1 MANPLFKHLL
11 VTGMLCAGTTLLFTG
26 CIDDSY
32 DLNKVDLTMKLNTEG
47 LGVKLGNTDL
57 IALADIIDEDETVK
71 TEANGLYYLVKDG
84 TSNFNVKVDNMTT
97 SFNDTKLD
105 MDAPVLEYKDV
116 YEQLRDKGFPVTHG
130 STLPIPVGFEMHGS
144 AEGNQKID
152 FSITDVNDVKQVKTI
167 DLQRSKVALTLT
179 EANHPATLNLGVTH
193 LKNIRLYLPKFLGV
207 TDVAPGWELKEGNVL
222 VYTKNGGTYNYNRNN
237 PEICSVYLN
246 KVALDQTKNQGLVNE
261 KKEIELTPAELNIRM
276 TAEQVFFEN
285 RAGRELS
292 MNVGDQASVRLDIKV
307 PNNVLNI
314 NQVTGI
320 FNPAINPDNERI
332 DVSNDLPDFLQD
344 KDVRIVATNPTIRF
358 HANMST
364 LPVGIDMRGTLT
376 AVKENGAFE
385 NGATTKVV
393 KLDKGVMEMGRDNY
407 VYYCN
412 QGNTPYDPEGAKA
425 GAATVK
431 NTANIGDLI
440 TELPDYLEVNLRD
453 NQINVK
459 NEYYTVQLGR
469 DYHVDADYSVFVP
482 FEFDR
487 GLKVVYNDSTESM
500 HSDLKDLSA
509 TGTLEVMADAYNTI
523 PLELLVGLKAVD
535 VDGNE
540 LPVEFNTA
548 EAHVVPGDGSTYT
561 MNGEVKQRSGSEVMT
576 PIKITAKLDDKDLL
590 SRIDKLCFN
599 IHADAT
605 GSNKLVSTQ
614 YLKLNNIKI
623 KLHAGVIAD
632 FN

>member
-32 DLNKVDLTMKLNTEG
+32 DLDKVDLTMKLNTDG

-57 IALADIIDEDETVK
+57 IALADILDEDETVK

-105 MDAPVLEYKDV
+105 MNTPVLQYNDV
-116 YEQLRDKGFPVTHG
+116 YEQLRDAGIPVTHG
-130 STLPIPVGFEMHGS
+130 STLPIPADFEMHGS
-144 AEGNQKID
+144 AEGDQEVD
-152 FSITDVNDVKQVKTI
+152 FKITDVSDVKQVKTI
-167 DLQRSKVALTLT
+167 DLQKSKVALTLT
-179 EANHPATLNLGVTH
+179 EANQPASLNLGVTR

-222 VYTKNGGTYNYNRNN
+222 VYTLNGGIYNYNRNN

-246 KVALDQTKNQGLVNE
+246 KVALDQTENKGKVENGG
-261 KKEIELTPAELNIRM
+261 IELTPNELNVTM

-314 NQVTGI
+314 SQVTGI

-332 DVSNDLPDFLQD
+332 DVSSDLPDFLQD
-344 KDVRIVATNPTIRF
+344 KEVRIVATNPTIRF

-440 TELPDYLEVNLRD
+440 TELPDYLEVDLKN

-548 EAHVVPGDGSTYT
+548 EAHVAPGDGSTYT

>member
-32 DLNKVDLTMKLNTEG
+32 DLDKVDLTMKLNTDG

-57 IALADIIDEDETVK
+57 IALADILDEDETVK

-105 MDAPVLEYKDV
+105 MDAPVLQYNDV
-116 YEQLRDKGFPVTHG
+116 YEQLRDAGIPVTEG
-130 STLPIPVGFEMHGS
+130 STLPIPADFEMHGS

-152 FSITDVNDVKQVKTI
+152 FSITDVKDVTEVKTI
-167 DLQRSKVALTLT
+167 DLYKSKVALTLT
-179 EANHPATLNLGVTH
+179 EANSRPELNLGVTR

-222 VYTKNGGTYNYNRNN
+222 VYKNGGIYNYNRNK

-246 KVALDQTKNQGLVNE
+246 KVALDQTKNEGKVENGN
-261 KKEIELTPAELNIRM
+261 IELTPAELNIRM
-276 TAEQVFFEN
+276 TAEQVYFEN

-292 MNVGDQASVRLDIKV
+292 MKVDDQASVRLDIQV

-314 NQVTGI
+314 NQVTGK

-332 DVSNDLPDFLQD
+332 DVSSDLPDFLQD
-344 KDVRIVATNPTIRF
+344 KEVRIVATNPTIRF

-393 KLDKGVMEMGRDNY
+393 RLDKGVMEMGRDNY

-440 TELPDYLEVNLRD
+440 TELPDYLEVDLKN

-540 LPVEFNTA
+540 VPVEFNTA
-548 EAHVVPGDGSTYT
+548 EAHVAPGDGSTYT

>member
-32 DLNKVDLTMKLNTEG
+32 DLDKVDLTMKLNTDG

-57 IALADIIDEDETVK
+57 IALADILDEDETVK

-105 MDAPVLEYKDV
+105 MNTPVLQYDDV
-116 YEQLRDKGFPVTHG
+116 KKQLEEKSIPVVEGHP
-130 STLPIPVGFEMHGS
+130 LPIPVNFEMHGS
-144 AEGNQKID
+144 AEGDQEVD
-152 FSITDVNDVKQVKTI
+152 FKITDVSDVKQVKTI
-167 DLQRSKVALTLT
+167 DLQKSKVALTLT
-179 EANHPATLNLGVTH
+179 EANQPASLNLGVTR

-222 VYTKNGGTYNYNRNN
+222 VYTLNGGTYNYDRNK

-246 KVALDQTKNQGLVNE
+246 KVALDQTEHKGKVENGG
-261 KKEIELTPAELNIRM
+261 IELTPNELKVRM
-276 TAEQVFFEN
+276 TAEQVYFEN

-307 PNNVLNI
+307 PNNKLNI
-314 NQVTGI
+314 SQVTGI
-320 FNPAINPDNERI
+320 FNPAIDPDNERI

-344 KDVRIVATNPTIRF
+344 KEVRIVATNPTIRF

-440 TELPDYLEVNLRD
+440 TELPDYLEVDLKN

-459 NEYYTVQLGR
+459 EEYYTVQLGR

-540 LPVEFNTA
+540 VPVEFNTA
-548 EAHVVPGDGSTYT
+548 EAHVAPGDGSTYT

>member
-32 DLNKVDLTMKLNTEG
+32 DLDKVDLTMKLNTDG

-57 IALADIIDEDETVK
+57 IALADILDEDETVK

-105 MDAPVLEYKDV
+105 MNTPVLQYNDV
-116 YEQLRDKGFPVTHG
+116 KEQLETVGVFVEKHKP
-130 STLPIPVGFEMHGS
+130 LPIPANFEMHGS
-144 AEGNQKID
+144 AEGDQEVD
-152 FSITDVNDVKQVKTI
+152 FKITDVSDVKQVKTI

-179 EANHPATLNLGVTH
+179 EANKPASLNLGVTH
-193 LKNIRLYLPKFLGV
+193 LKNVRLYLPKFLGV

-222 VYTKNGGTYNYNRNN
+222 VYTLNGGTYNYNRNN
-237 PEICSVYLN
+237 TEICSVYLN
-246 KVALDQTKNQGLVNE
+246 KVALDQTEHKGKVENGG
-261 KKEIELTPAELNIRM
+261 IELTPEDLKVRM
-276 TAEQVFFEN
+276 TAEQVYFEN

-292 MNVGDQASVRLDIKV
+292 MNEGDQASVRLDIKV
-307 PNNVLNI
+307 PNSVLNI
-314 NQVTGI
+314 SQVTGI
-320 FNPAINPDNERI
+320 FNPAIDPDNERI
-332 DVSNDLPDFLQD
+332 DVSSDLPDFLQD

-364 LPVGIDMRGTLT
+364 LPVGIDMSGTLT

-440 TELPDYLEVNLRD
+440 TELPDYLEVDLKN

-459 NEYYTVQLGR
+459 EEYYTVQLGR

-540 LPVEFNTA
+540 VPVEFNTA
-548 EAHVVPGDGSTYT
+548 EAHVAPGDGTTYT

>member
-32 DLNKVDLTMKLNTEG
+32 DLDKVDLTMKLNTDG

-57 IALADIIDEDETVK
+57 IALADILDEDETVK

-105 MDAPVLEYKDV
+105 MDAPVLQYNDV
-116 YEQLRDKGFPVTHG
+116 YEQLRDAGIPVTEG
-130 STLPIPVGFEMHGS
+130 STLPIPADFEMHGS

-152 FSITDVNDVKQVKTI
+152 FSITDVKDVTEVKTI
-167 DLQRSKVALTLT
+167 DLYKSKVALTLT
-179 EANHPATLNLGVTH
+179 EANSRPELNLGVTR

-222 VYTKNGGTYNYNRNN
+222 VYKNGGIYNYNRNK

-246 KVALDQTKNQGLVNE
+246 KVALDQTKNEGKVENGN
-261 KKEIELTPAELNIRM
+261 IELTPAELNIRM
-276 TAEQVFFEN
+276 TAEQVYFEN

-292 MNVGDQASVRLDIKV
+292 MKVDDQASVRLDIQV

-314 NQVTGI
+314 NQVTGK

-344 KDVRIVATNPTIRF
+344 KEVRIVATNPTIRF

-440 TELPDYLEVNLRD
+440 TELPDYLEVDLKN

-540 LPVEFNTA
+540 LPVEFNTT
-548 EAHVVPGDGSTYT
+548 EAHVAAGDGTTYT

>member
-32 DLNKVDLTMKLNTEG
+32 DLDKVDLTMKLNTDG

-57 IALADIIDEDETVK
+57 IALADILDEDETVK

-105 MDAPVLEYKDV
+105 MNTPVLQYKDV
-116 YEQLRDKGFPVTHG
+116 FEQLRDAGIPVTEG
-130 STLPIPVGFEMHGS
+130 STLPIPADFEMHGS
-144 AEGNQKID
+144 AKGDQEVD
-152 FSITDVNDVKQVKTI
+152 FKITDVSDVKQVKTI

-179 EANHPATLNLGVTH
+179 EANHPATLNLGVTR

-222 VYTKNGGTYNYNRNN
+222 VYTLNGGTYNYNRNN

-246 KVALDQTKNQGLVNE
+246 KVALDQTENKGKVENGG
-261 KKEIELTPAELNIRM
+261 IELTPNELNVTM

-314 NQVTGI
+314 SQVTGI

-332 DVSNDLPDFLQD
+332 DVSSDLPDFLQD
-344 KDVRIVATNPTIRF
+344 KEVRIVATNPTIRF

-412 QGNTPYDPEGAKA
+412 LGNTPYDPEGAKA

-440 TELPDYLEVNLRD
+440 TELPDYLEVDLKN

-509 TGTLEVMADAYNTI
+509 TGTLEVVADAYNTI

-535 VDGNE
+535 VDGNVV
-540 LPVEFNTA
+540 PVEFNTV
-548 EAHVVPGDGSTYT
+548 EAHVAPGHGTTYT
-561 MNGEVKQRSGSEVMT
+561 MNGGVKQRSDSEVMT

>member
-32 DLNKVDLTMKLNTEG
+32 DLDKVDLTMKLNTDG

-57 IALADIIDEDETVK
+57 IALADILDEDETVK

-105 MDAPVLEYKDV
+105 MNTPVLQYNDV
-116 YEQLRDKGFPVTHG
+116 FKQLQDAGIPVTEG
-130 STLPIPVGFEMHGS
+130 NTLPIPADFEMHGS
-144 AEGNQKID
+144 AKGDQEVD
-152 FSITDVNDVKQVKTI
+152 FKITDVSDVKQVKTI

-179 EANHPATLNLGVTH
+179 EANQPASLNLGVTR

-222 VYTKNGGTYNYNRNN
+222 VYTLNGGIYNYNRNN

-246 KVALDQTKNQGLVNE
+246 KVALDQTENKGKVENGG
-261 KKEIELTPAELNIRM
+261 IELTPNELNVRM

-314 NQVTGI
+314 SQVTGI
-320 FNPAINPDNERI
+320 FNPAIDPDNERI

-344 KDVRIVATNPTIRF
+344 KEVRIVATNPTIRF

-440 TELPDYLEVNLRD
+440 TELPDYLEVDLKN

-509 TGTLEVMADAYNTI
+509 TGTLEVIADAYNTI

-535 VDGNE
+535 VDGNVV
-540 LPVEFNTA
+540 PVEFNTA
-548 EAHVVPGDGSTYT
+548 EAHVAPGDGSTYT
-561 MNGEVKQRSGSEVMT
+561 MNGEVKERSGSEVMT

>member
-32 DLNKVDLTMKLNTEG
+32 DLDKVDLTMKLNTDG

-57 IALADIIDEDETVK
+57 IALADILDEDETVK

-105 MDAPVLEYKDV
+105 MNTPVLQYNDV
-116 YEQLRDKGFPVTHG
+116 KEQLETVGVFVEKHKP
-130 STLPIPVGFEMHGS
+130 LPIPANFEMHGS
-144 AEGNQKID
+144 AEGDQEVD
-152 FSITDVNDVKQVKTI
+152 FKITDVSDVKQVKTI
-167 DLQRSKVALTLT
+167 DLQKSKVALTLT
-179 EANHPATLNLGVTH
+179 EANQPASLNLGVTH
-193 LKNIRLYLPKFLGV
+193 LKNVRLYLPKFLGV

-222 VYTKNGGTYNYNRNN
+222 VYTLNGGTYNYNRNN

-246 KVALDQTKNQGLVNE
+246 KVALDQTENKGKVENGG
-261 KKEIELTPAELNIRM
+261 IELTPNELNVRM
-276 TAEQVFFEN
+276 TAEQVYFEN

-292 MNVGDQASVRLDIKV
+292 MNEGDQASVRLDIKV

-314 NQVTGI
+314 SQVTGI

-332 DVSNDLPDFLQD
+332 DVSSDLPDFLQD
-344 KDVRIVATNPTIRF
+344 KEVRIVATNPTIRF

-412 QGNTPYDPEGAKA
+412 QGNTPYDPEGAKT
-425 GAATVK
+425 GAATVE

-440 TELPDYLEVNLRD
+440 TELPDYLEVNLKN

-548 EAHVVPGDGSTYT
+548 EAHVAPGDGSTYT

>member
-32 DLNKVDLTMKLNTEG
+32 DLDKVDLTMKLNTDG

-57 IALADIIDEDETVK
+57 IALADILDEDETVK

-105 MDAPVLEYKDV
+105 MDAPVLQYNDV
-116 YEQLRDKGFPVTHG
+116 YEQLETAGVPVVDG
-130 STLPIPVGFEMHGS
+130 KPLPIPADFEMHGS

-152 FSITDVNDVKQVKTI
+152 FSITDVNDVKEVKTI
-167 DLQRSKVALTLT
+167 DLYKSKVALTLT
-179 EANHPATLNLGVTH
+179 EANHPAILNLGVTR

-222 VYTKNGGTYNYNRNN
+222 VYTLNGGTYNYNRNN

-246 KVALDQTKNQGLVNE
+246 KVALDQTKNNGKVENGS
-261 KKEIELTPAELNIRM
+261 IELTPAELNIKM
-276 TAEQVFFEN
+276 TAEQVYFEN

-314 NQVTGI
+314 SQVTGI
-320 FNPAINPDNERI
+320 FNPAIDPDNERI

-344 KDVRIVATNPTIRF
+344 KEVRIVATNPTIRF

-385 NGATTKVV
+385 NGAPTKVV

-440 TELPDYLEVNLRD
+440 TELPDYLEVNLKN

-548 EAHVVPGDGSTYT
+548 EAHVAPGDGSTYT

>member
-32 DLNKVDLTMKLNTEG
+32 DLDKVDLTMKLNTDG

-57 IALADIIDEDETVK
+57 IALADILDEDETVK

-105 MDAPVLEYKDV
+105 MNTPVLQYNDV
-116 YEQLRDKGFPVTHG
+116 YEQLRDAGIPVTHG
-130 STLPIPVGFEMHGS
+130 STLPIPANFEMHGS
-144 AEGNQKID
+144 AEGDQEVD
-152 FSITDVNDVKQVKTI
+152 FKITDVSDVKQVKTI
-167 DLQRSKVALTLT
+167 DLQKSKVALTLT
-179 EANHPATLNLGVTH
+179 EANQPASLNLGVTR
-193 LKNIRLYLPKFLGV
+193 LKNVRLYLPKFLGV

-222 VYTKNGGTYNYNRNN
+222 VYTLNGGTYNYNRNN

-246 KVALDQTKNQGLVNE
+246 KVALDKTENKGKVENGG
-261 KKEIELTPAELNIRM
+261 IELTPNELNVRM

-314 NQVTGI
+314 SQVTGI
-320 FNPAINPDNERI
+320 FNPAIDPDNERI

-440 TELPDYLEVNLRD
+440 TELPDYLEVDLKN

-548 EAHVVPGDGSTYT
+548 EAHVAPGDGSTYT

>member
-32 DLNKVDLTMKLNTEG
+32 DLDKVDLTMKLNTDG

-57 IALADIIDEDETVK
+57 IALADILDEDETVK

-105 MDAPVLEYKDV
+105 MNAPVLQYDDV
-116 YEQLRDKGFPVTHG
+116 KKQLEEAGIPVVEG
-130 STLPIPVGFEMHGS
+130 SPLPIPADFEMHGS
-144 AEGNQKID
+144 AEGDQEVD
-152 FSITDVNDVKQVKTI
+152 FNITDVSDVKQVKTI
-167 DLQRSKVALTLT
+167 DLQKSKVALTLT
-179 EANHPATLNLGVTH
+179 EANHPATLNLGVTR

-222 VYTKNGGTYNYNRNN
+222 VYTGNGGTYIYNRNN

-246 KVALDQTKNQGLVNE
+246 KVALDQTDKQGKVENGN
-261 KKEIELTPAELNIRM
+261 IELTPNELKVRM
-276 TAEQVFFEN
+276 TAEQVYFEN

-307 PNNVLNI
+307 PNNKLNI
-314 NQVTGI
+314 SQVTGI
-320 FNPAINPDNERI
+320 FNPAIDPDNERI
-332 DVSNDLPDFLQD
+332 DVSSDLPDFLQD
-344 KDVRIVATNPTIRF
+344 KEVRIVATNPTIRF

-440 TELPDYLEVNLRD
+440 TELPDYLEVDLKN

-540 LPVEFNTA
+540 VPVEFNTA
-548 EAHVVPGDGSTYT
+548 EAHVAPGDGSTYT

>member
-32 DLNKVDLTMKLNTEG
+32 DLDKVDLTMKLNTDG

-57 IALADIIDEDETVK
+57 IALADILDEDETVK

-105 MDAPVLEYKDV
+105 MNTPVLQYNDV
-116 YEQLRDKGFPVTHG
+116 YEQLRDAQIPVTHG
-130 STLPIPVGFEMHGS
+130 STLPIPANFEMHGS
-144 AEGNQKID
+144 AEGDQEVD
-152 FSITDVNDVKQVKTI
+152 FKITDVSDVKQVKTI

-179 EANHPATLNLGVTH
+179 EANQPASLNLGVTR
-193 LKNIRLYLPKFLGV
+193 LKNVRLYLPKFLGV

-222 VYTKNGGTYNYNRNN
+222 VYTLNGGTYNYNRNN

-246 KVALDQTKNQGLVNE
+246 KVALDQTENKGKVENGG
-261 KKEIELTPAELNIRM
+261 IELTPNELNVRM

-307 PNNVLNI
+307 PNNKLNI
-314 NQVTGI
+314 SQVTGI

-344 KDVRIVATNPTIRF
+344 KEVRIVATNPTIRF

-385 NGATTKVV
+385 NGTTTKVV

-440 TELPDYLEVNLRD
+440 TELPDYLEVDLKN

-548 EAHVVPGDGSTYT
+548 EAHVAPGHGTTYT
-561 MNGEVKQRSGSEVMT
+561 MNGGVKQRSDSEVMT
-576 PIKITAKLDDKDLL
+576 PIKITAKLENKDLL

>member
-32 DLNKVDLTMKLNTEG
+32 DLDKVDLTMKLNTEG

-57 IALADIIDEDETVK
+57 IALADILDEDETVK

-105 MDAPVLEYKDV
+105 MDAPVLQYNDV
-116 YEQLRDKGFPVTHG
+116 YEQLETAGVPVVDG
-130 STLPIPVGFEMHGS
+130 KPLPIPADFEMHGS

-179 EANHPATLNLGVTH
+179 EANHPATLNLGVTR

-222 VYTKNGGTYNYNRNN
+222 VYTLNGGTYNYNRNN

-246 KVALDQTKNQGLVNE
+246 KVALDQTKNNGKVENGS
-261 KKEIELTPAELNIRM
+261 IELTPAELNIKM
-276 TAEQVFFEN
+276 TAEQVYFEN

-364 LPVGIDMRGTLT
+364 LPVGIDLRGTLT

-385 NGATTKVV
+385 NGAPTKVV

-412 QGNTPYDPEGAKA
+412 KDKTPYDPEGAKA

-440 TELPDYLEVNLRD
+440 TELPDYLEVNLKN

-482 FEFDR
+482 FEFDH

-548 EAHVVPGDGSTYT
+548 EAHVAPGDGSTYT

-576 PIKITAKLDDKDLL
+576 SIKITAKLDDKDLL

>member
-32 DLNKVDLTMKLNTEG
+32 DLDKVDLTMKLNTDG

-57 IALADIIDEDETVK
+57 IALADILDEDETVK

-105 MDAPVLEYKDV
+105 MDAPVLQYNDV
-116 YEQLRDKGFPVTHG
+116 YEQLETAGVPVVDG
-130 STLPIPVGFEMHGS
+130 KPLPIPADFEMHGS

-152 FSITDVNDVKQVKTI
+152 FSITDVNDVKEVKTI
-167 DLQRSKVALTLT
+167 DLYKSKVALTLT
-179 EANHPATLNLGVTH
+179 EANQPVSLNLGVTR

-222 VYTKNGGTYNYNRNN
+222 VYTLNGGTYNYNRNN

-246 KVALDQTKNQGLVNE
+246 KVALDQTKNNGKVENGS
-261 KKEIELTPAELNIRM
+261 IELTPAELNIKM
-276 TAEQVFFEN
+276 TAEQVYFEN

-344 KDVRIVATNPTIRF
+344 KEVRIVATNPTIRF

-548 EAHVVPGDGSTYT
+548 EAHVAPGDGSTYT

>member
-32 DLNKVDLTMKLNTEG
+32 DLDKVDLTMKLNTDG

-57 IALADIIDEDETVK
+57 IALADILDEDETVK

-105 MDAPVLEYKDV
+105 MNTPVLQYKDV
-116 YEQLRDKGFPVTHG
+116 FEQLRDAGIPVTEG
-130 STLPIPVGFEMHGS
+130 STLPIPADFEMHGS
-144 AEGNQKID
+144 AKGDQEVD
-152 FSITDVNDVKQVKTI
+152 FKITDVSDVKQVKTI

-179 EANHPATLNLGVTH
+179 EANHPATLNLGVTR

-222 VYTKNGGTYNYNRNN
+222 VYTLNGGTYNYNRNN

-246 KVALDQTKNQGLVNE
+246 KVALDQTENKGKVENGG
-261 KKEIELTPAELNIRM
+261 IELTPNELNVTM

-314 NQVTGI
+314 SQVTGI
-320 FNPAINPDNERI
+320 FNPAIDPDNERI

-344 KDVRIVATNPTIRF
+344 KEVRIVATNPTIRF

-440 TELPDYLEVNLRD
+440 TELPDYLEVNLKN

-540 LPVEFNTA
+540 VPVEFNTV
-548 EAHVVPGDGSTYT
+548 EAHVAPGHGTTYT
-561 MNGEVKQRSGSEVMT
+561 MNGGVKQRSDSEVMT

>member
-32 DLNKVDLTMKLNTEG
+32 DLDKVDLTMKLNTDG

-57 IALADIIDEDETVK
+57 IALADILDEDETVK

-105 MDAPVLEYKDV
+105 MNTPVLQYDDV
-116 YEQLRDKGFPVTHG
+116 FKQLQDAGIPVTEG
-130 STLPIPVGFEMHGS
+130 NTLPIPADFEMHGS
-144 AEGNQKID
+144 AKGDQEVD
-152 FSITDVNDVKQVKTI
+152 FKITDVSDVKQVKTI

-179 EANHPATLNLGVTH
+179 EANQPASLNLGVTR

-222 VYTKNGGTYNYNRNN
+222 VYTLNGGIYNYNRNN

-246 KVALDQTKNQGLVNE
+246 KVALDQTKNNGKVENGS
-261 KKEIELTPAELNIRM
+261 IELTPNELNVTM

-314 NQVTGI
+314 SQVTGI
-320 FNPAINPDNERI
+320 FNPAIDPDNERI

-344 KDVRIVATNPTIRF
+344 KEVRIVATNPTIRF

-440 TELPDYLEVNLRD
+440 TELPDYLEVNLKN

-523 PLELLVGLKAVD
+523 PLELLVGLKAID

-540 LPVEFNTA
+540 VPVEFNTV
-548 EAHVVPGDGSTYT
+548 EAHVAPGHGTTYT
-561 MNGEVKQRSGSEVMT
+561 MNGEVKQRSDSEVMT

>member
-32 DLNKVDLTMKLNTEG
+32 DLDKVDLTMKLNTEG

-105 MDAPVLEYKDV
+105 MDAPVLQYNDV
-116 YEQLRDKGFPVTHG
+116 YEQLRDAGIPVTEG
-130 STLPIPVGFEMHGS
+130 STLPIPADFEMHGS
-144 AEGNQKID
+144 AKGDQEVD
-152 FSITDVNDVKQVKTI
+152 FKITDVSDVKQVKTI

-179 EANHPATLNLGVTH
+179 EANKPASLNLGVTH
-193 LKNIRLYLPKFLGV
+193 LKNVRLYLPKFLGV

-222 VYTKNGGTYNYNRNN
+222 VYTLNGGTYNYNRNN

-246 KVALDQTKNQGLVNE
+246 KVALDQTENKGKVENGG
-261 KKEIELTPAELNIRM
+261 IELTPNELKVRM
-276 TAEQVFFEN
+276 TAEQVYFEN

-292 MNVGDQASVRLDIKV
+292 MNEGDQASVRLDIKV

-314 NQVTGI
+314 SQVTGI
-320 FNPAINPDNERI
+320 FNPAIDPDNERI

-376 AVKENGAFE
+376 AVKENGA
-385 NGATTKVV
+385 TTKKV

-407 VYYCN
+407 VYYY
-412 QGNTPYDPEGAKA
+412 QGNAPYDPEGAKA

-431 NTANIGDLI
+431 NTDKIGDLI

-540 LPVEFNTA
+540 LPVEFNTT
-548 EAHVVPGDGSTYT
+548 EAHVLPGDGSTYT

-623 KLHAGVIAD
+623 KLNAGVIAD

>member
-32 DLNKVDLTMKLNTEG
+32 DLDKVDLTMKLNTDG

-57 IALADIIDEDETVK
+57 IALADILDEDETVK

-105 MDAPVLEYKDV
+105 MNTPVLQYNDV
-116 YEQLRDKGFPVTHG
+116 YEQLRDAGIPVTHG
-130 STLPIPVGFEMHGS
+130 STLPIPANFEMHGS
-144 AEGNQKID
+144 AEGDQEVD
-152 FSITDVNDVKQVKTI
+152 FKITDVSDVKQVKTI
-167 DLQRSKVALTLT
+167 DLQKSKVALTLT
-179 EANHPATLNLGVTH
+179 EANQPASLNLGVTR

-222 VYTKNGGTYNYNRNN
+222 VYTLNGGIYNYNRNN

-246 KVALDQTKNQGLVNE
+246 KVALDKTENKGKVENGG
-261 KKEIELTPAELNIRM
+261 IELTPNELNVRM
-276 TAEQVFFEN
+276 TAEQVYFEN

-307 PNNVLNI
+307 PNNKLNI
-314 NQVTGI
+314 SQVTGI
-320 FNPAINPDNERI
+320 FNPAIDPDNERI

-344 KDVRIVATNPTIRF
+344 KEVRIVATNPTIRF

-440 TELPDYLEVNLRD
+440 TELPDYLEVDLKN

-523 PLELLVGLKAVD
+523 PLELLVGLKAID

-540 LPVEFNTA
+540 VPVEFNTV
-548 EAHVVPGDGSTYT
+548 EAHVAPGDGSTYT

>member
-32 DLNKVDLTMKLNTEG
+32 DLDKVDLTMKLNTDG

-57 IALADIIDEDETVK
+57 IALADILDEDETVK

-105 MDAPVLEYKDV
+105 MDAPVLQYNDV
-116 YEQLRDKGFPVTHG
+116 YEQLRDAGIPVTEG
-130 STLPIPVGFEMHGS
+130 STLPIPADFEMHGS

-152 FSITDVNDVKQVKTI
+152 FSITDVKDVTEVKTI
-167 DLQRSKVALTLT
+167 DLYKSKVALTLT
-179 EANHPATLNLGVTH
+179 EANSRPELNLGVTR

-222 VYTKNGGTYNYNRNN
+222 VYKNGGIYNYNRNN

-246 KVALDQTKNQGLVNE
+246 KVALDQTKNEGKVENGN
-261 KKEIELTPAELNIRM
+261 IELTPAELNIRM
-276 TAEQVFFEN
+276 TAEQVYFEN

-292 MNVGDQASVRLDIKV
+292 MKVDDQASVRLDIQV

-314 NQVTGI
+314 NQVTGK

-332 DVSNDLPDFLQD
+332 DVSSDLPDFLQD
-344 KDVRIVATNPTIRF
+344 KEVRIVATNPTIRF

-440 TELPDYLEVNLRD
+440 TELPDYLEVDLKN

-535 VDGNE
+535 VDGNVV
-540 LPVEFNTA
+540 PVEFNTA
-548 EAHVVPGDGSTYT
+548 EAHVAPGDGSTYT

>member
-32 DLNKVDLTMKLNTEG
+32 DLDKVDLTMKLNTDG

-57 IALADIIDEDETVK
+57 IALADILDEDETVK

-105 MDAPVLEYKDV
+105 MDAPVLQYNDV
-116 YEQLRDKGFPVTHG
+116 YEQLRDAGIPVTEG
-130 STLPIPVGFEMHGS
+130 STLPIPADFEMHGS

-152 FSITDVNDVKQVKTI
+152 FSITDVKDVTEVKTI
-167 DLQRSKVALTLT
+167 DLYKSKVALTLT
-179 EANHPATLNLGVTH
+179 EANSRPELNLGVTR

-222 VYTKNGGTYNYNRNN
+222 VYKNGGIYNYNRNK

-246 KVALDQTKNQGLVNE
+246 KVALDQTKNEGKVENGN
-261 KKEIELTPAELNIRM
+261 IELTPAELNIRM
-276 TAEQVFFEN
+276 TAEQVYFEN
-285 RAGRELS
+285 RAGCELS
-292 MNVGDQASVRLDIKV
+292 MKVDDQASVRLDIQV

-314 NQVTGI
+314 NQVTGK

-332 DVSNDLPDFLQD
+332 DVSSDLPDFLQD
-344 KDVRIVATNPTIRF
+344 KEVRIVATNPTIRF

-393 KLDKGVMEMGRDNY
+393 KLDKSVMDMGRDNY
-407 VYYCN
+407 VYYY
-412 QGNTPYDPEGAKA
+412 QGNAPYDPEGAKA

-440 TELPDYLEVNLRD
+440 TELPDYLEVNLKN

-548 EAHVVPGDGSTYT
+548 EAHVAPGDGSTYT

>member
-32 DLNKVDLTMKLNTEG
+32 DLDKVDLTMKLNTDG

-57 IALADIIDEDETVK
+57 IALADILDEDETVK

-105 MDAPVLEYKDV
+105 MDAPVLQYNDV
-116 YEQLRDKGFPVTHG
+116 YEQLRDAGIPVTEG
-130 STLPIPVGFEMHGS
+130 STLPIPADFEMHGS

-152 FSITDVNDVKQVKTI
+152 FSITDVKDVTEVKTI
-167 DLQRSKVALTLT
+167 DLYKSKVALTLT
-179 EANHPATLNLGVTH
+179 EANSRPELNLGVTR

-222 VYTKNGGTYNYNRNN
+222 VYKNGGIYNYNRNK

-246 KVALDQTKNQGLVNE
+246 KVALDQTIHNGKVENGS
-261 KKEIELTPAELNIRM
+261 IELTPAELNIRM

-292 MNVGDQASVRLDIKV
+292 MKVDDQASVRLDIQV

-314 NQVTGI
+314 NQVTGK

-393 KLDKGVMEMGRDNY
+393 RLDKGVMEMGRDNY

-425 GAATVK
+425 GAATVE

-440 TELPDYLEVNLRD
+440 TELPDYLEVNLKN

-548 EAHVVPGDGSTYT
+548 EAHVAPGDGSTYT

>member
-32 DLNKVDLTMKLNTEG
+32 DLDKVDLTMKLNTDG

-57 IALADIIDEDETVK
+57 IALADILDEDETVK

-105 MDAPVLEYKDV
+105 MNTPVLQYNDV
-116 YEQLRDKGFPVTHG
+116 KRQLEEKSIPVVEGHP
-130 STLPIPVGFEMHGS
+130 LPIPAGFEMHGS
-144 AEGNQKID
+144 AEGDQEVD
-152 FSITDVNDVKQVKTI
+152 FKITDVSDVKQVKTI
-167 DLQRSKVALTLT
+167 DLQRSKMALTLT
-179 EANHPATLNLGVTH
+179 EANQPASLNLGVTH
-193 LKNIRLYLPKFLGV
+193 LKNVRLYLPKFLGV

-222 VYTKNGGTYNYNRNN
+222 VYTLNGGTYNYNRNN

-246 KVALDQTKNQGLVNE
+246 KVALDQTEHKGKVENGG
-261 KKEIELTPAELNIRM
+261 IELTPNELKVRM
-276 TAEQVFFEN
+276 TAEQVYFEN

-292 MNVGDQASVRLDIKV
+292 MNEGDQASVRLDIKV

-314 NQVTGI
+314 SQVTGI
-320 FNPAINPDNERI
+320 FNPAIDPDNERI
-332 DVSNDLPDFLQD
+332 DVSSDLPDFLQD
-344 KDVRIVATNPTIRF
+344 KEVRIVATNPTIRF

-440 TELPDYLEVNLRD
+440 TELPDYLEVNLKN

-540 LPVEFNTA
+540 VPVEFNTA
-548 EAHVVPGDGSTYT
+548 EAHVAPGDGSTYT

-576 PIKITAKLDDKDLL
+576 PIKITAKLEDKDLL

>member
-32 DLNKVDLTMKLNTEG
+32 DLDKVDLTMKLNTDG

-57 IALADIIDEDETVK
+57 IALADILDEDETVK

-105 MDAPVLEYKDV
+105 MNTPVLQYNDV
-116 YEQLRDKGFPVTHG
+116 YEQLRDAGIPVTHG
-130 STLPIPVGFEMHGS
+130 STLPIPADFEMHGS
-144 AEGNQKID
+144 AEGDQEVD
-152 FSITDVNDVKQVKTI
+152 FKITDVSDVKQVKTI
-167 DLQRSKVALTLT
+167 DLQKSKVALTLT
-179 EANHPATLNLGVTH
+179 EANQPASLNLGVTR

-222 VYTKNGGTYNYNRNN
+222 VYTLNGGIYNYNRNN

-246 KVALDQTKNQGLVNE
+246 KVALDQTENKGKVENGG
-261 KKEIELTPAELNIRM
+261 IELTPNELNVTM

-307 PNNVLNI
+307 PNNKLNI
-314 NQVTGI
+314 SQVTGI
-320 FNPAINPDNERI
+320 FNPAIDPDNERI

-344 KDVRIVATNPTIRF
+344 KEVRIVATNPTIRF

-440 TELPDYLEVNLRD
+440 TELPDYLEVDLKN

-548 EAHVVPGDGSTYT
+548 EAHVAPGDGSTYT

>member
-32 DLNKVDLTMKLNTEG
+32 DLDKVDLTMKLNTDG

-57 IALADIIDEDETVK
+57 IALADILDEDETVK

-105 MDAPVLEYKDV
+105 MDAPVLQYNDV
-116 YEQLRDKGFPVTHG
+116 YEQLRDAGIPVTEG
-130 STLPIPVGFEMHGS
+130 STLPIPADFEMHGS

-152 FSITDVNDVKQVKTI
+152 FSITDVKDVTEVKTI
-167 DLQRSKVALTLT
+167 DLYKSKVALTLT
-179 EANHPATLNLGVTH
+179 EANSRPELNLGVTR

-222 VYTKNGGTYNYNRNN
+222 VYKNGGIYNYNRNK

-246 KVALDQTKNQGLVNE
+246 KVALDQTKNEGKVENGN
-261 KKEIELTPAELNIRM
+261 IELTPAELNIRM
-276 TAEQVFFEN
+276 TAEQVYFEN

-292 MNVGDQASVRLDIKV
+292 MKVDDQASVRLDIQV

-314 NQVTGI
+314 NQVTGK

-332 DVSNDLPDFLQD
+332 DVSSDLPDFLQD
-344 KDVRIVATNPTIRF
+344 KEVRIVATNPTIRF

-393 KLDKGVMEMGRDNY
+393 KLDKGVMNMGRDNY
-407 VYYCN
+407 VYYY
-412 QGNTPYDPEGAKA
+412 QGNAPYDPEGAKA

-440 TELPDYLEVNLRD
+440 TELPDYLEVDLKN

-540 LPVEFNTA
+540 VPVEFNTA
-548 EAHVVPGDGSTYT
+548 EAHVAPGDGTTYT

-576 PIKITAKLDDKDLL
+576 PIKITAKLEDKDLL

>member
-11 VTGMLCAGTTLLFTG
+11 VTGMLCAGTTLLFTS

-32 DLNKVDLTMKLNTEG
+32 DLDKVDLTMKLNTDG
-47 LGVKLGNTDL
+47 LGVKLGNTNL
-57 IALADIIDEDETVK
+57 IALADILDEDETVK

-105 MDAPVLEYKDV
+105 MNTPVLQYNDV
-116 YEQLRDKGFPVTHG
+116 YEQLRDAGIPVTHG
-130 STLPIPVGFEMHGS
+130 STLPIPANFEMHGS
-144 AEGNQKID
+144 AEGDQEVD
-152 FSITDVNDVKQVKTI
+152 FKITDVSDVKQVKTI

-179 EANHPATLNLGVTH
+179 EANKPASLNLGVTH
-193 LKNIRLYLPKFLGV
+193 LKNVRLYLPKFLGV

-222 VYTKNGGTYNYNRNN
+222 VYTLNGGTYNYNRNN

-246 KVALDQTKNQGLVNE
+246 KVALDQTEHKGKVENGG
-261 KKEIELTPAELNIRM
+261 IELTPNELKVRM
-276 TAEQVFFEN
+276 TAEQVYFEN

-292 MNVGDQASVRLDIKV
+292 MNEGDQASVRLDIKV

-314 NQVTGI
+314 SQVTGI
-320 FNPAINPDNERI
+320 FNPAIDPDNERI

-440 TELPDYLEVNLRD
+440 TELPDYLEVDLKN

-548 EAHVVPGDGSTYT
+548 EAHVAPGDGSTYT

>member
-32 DLNKVDLTMKLNTEG
+32 DLDKVDLTMKLNTDG

-57 IALADIIDEDETVK
+57 IALADILDEDETVK

-105 MDAPVLEYKDV
+105 MNTPVLQYDDV
-116 YEQLRDKGFPVTHG
+116 FKQLQDAGIPVTEG
-130 STLPIPVGFEMHGS
+130 NTLPIPVDFEMHGS
-144 AEGNQKID
+144 AKGDQEVD
-152 FSITDVNDVKQVKTI
+152 FKITDVSDVKQVKTI
-167 DLQRSKVALTLT
+167 DLQKSKVALTLT
-179 EANHPATLNLGVTH
+179 EANQPASLNLGVAR

-222 VYTKNGGTYNYNRNN
+222 VYTLNGGIYNYNRNN

-246 KVALDQTKNQGLVNE
+246 KVALDKTENKGKVENGG
-261 KKEIELTPAELNIRM
+261 IELTPNELNVTM
-276 TAEQVFFEN
+276 TAEQVYFEN

-307 PNNVLNI
+307 PNNKLNI
-314 NQVTGI
+314 SQVTGI
-320 FNPAINPDNERI
+320 FNPAIDPDNERI

-344 KDVRIVATNPTIRF
+344 KEVRIVATNPTIRF

-440 TELPDYLEVNLRD
+440 TELPDYLEVDLKN

-535 VDGNE
+535 VDGNVV
-540 LPVEFNTA
+540 PVEFNTV
-548 EAHVVPGDGSTYT
+548 EAHVAPGHGTTYT
-561 MNGEVKQRSGSEVMT
+561 MNGGVKQRSDSEVMT

>member
-32 DLNKVDLTMKLNTEG
+32 DLDKVDLTMKLNTDG

-57 IALADIIDEDETVK
+57 IALADILDEDETVK

-116 YEQLRDKGFPVTHG
+116 REQLEAHGVPVVDG
-130 STLPIPVGFEMHGS
+130 KPLPIPADFEMHGS

-152 FSITDVNDVKQVKTI
+152 FSITDVKDVTEVKTI
-167 DLQRSKVALTLT
+167 DLYKSKVALTLK
-179 EANHPATLNLGVTH
+179 EANKPKELNLGVTH

-222 VYTKNGGTYNYNRNN
+222 VYTNNGGIYNYNRNN
-237 PEICSVYLN
+237 SEICSVYLN
-246 KVALDQTKNQGLVNE
+246 KVALDQTEHNGKVENGS
-261 KKEIELTPAELNIRM
+261 IELTPAELNIRM
-276 TAEQVFFEN
+276 TAEQVYFKN

-292 MNVGDQASVRLDIKV
+292 MEVGNQASVRLDIEL

-314 NQVTGI
+314 NQVTGK
-320 FNPAINPDNERI
+320 FNPAINPDDERI

-344 KDVRIVATNPTIRF
+344 KEVRIVATNPTIRF

-393 KLDKGVMEMGRDNY
+393 KLDKGVMDMGRDNY

-440 TELPDYLEVNLRD
+440 TELPDYLEVNLKN

-540 LPVEFNTA
+540 VPVEFNTA
-548 EAHVVPGDGSTYT
+548 EAHVAPGDGSTYT

-576 PIKITAKLDDKDLL
+576 PIKITAKLDDENLL

>member
-32 DLNKVDLTMKLNTEG
+32 DLDKVDLTMKLNTDG

-57 IALADIIDEDETVK
+57 IALADILDEDETVK

-105 MDAPVLEYKDV
+105 MDAPVLQYNDV
-116 YEQLRDKGFPVTHG
+116 YEQLRDAGIPVTEG
-130 STLPIPVGFEMHGS
+130 STLPIPADFEMHGS

-152 FSITDVNDVKQVKTI
+152 FSITDVKDVTEVKTI
-167 DLQRSKVALTLT
+167 DLYKSKVALTLT
-179 EANHPATLNLGVTH
+179 EANSRPELNLGVTR

-222 VYTKNGGTYNYNRNN
+222 VYKNGGIYNYNRNK

-246 KVALDQTKNQGLVNE
+246 KVALDQTKNEGKVENGN
-261 KKEIELTPAELNIRM
+261 IELTPAELNIRM
-276 TAEQVFFEN
+276 TAEQVYFEN

-292 MNVGDQASVRLDIKV
+292 MKVDDQASVRLDIQV

-314 NQVTGI
+314 NQVTGK

-332 DVSNDLPDFLQD
+332 DVSSDLPDFLQD
-344 KDVRIVATNPTIRF
+344 KEVRIVATNPTIRF

-440 TELPDYLEVNLRD
+440 TELPDYLEVDLKN

-540 LPVEFNTA
+540 VPVEFNTA
-548 EAHVVPGDGSTYT
+548 EAHVAPGDGSTYT

-576 PIKITAKLDDKDLL
+576 PIKITAKLEDKDLL

>member
-32 DLNKVDLTMKLNTEG
+32 DLDKVDLTMKLNTDG

-57 IALADIIDEDETVK
+57 IALADILDEDETVK

-116 YEQLRDKGFPVTHG
+116 REQLEAHGVPVVDG
-130 STLPIPVGFEMHGS
+130 KPLPIPADFEMHGS

-152 FSITDVNDVKQVKTI
+152 FSITDVKDVTEVKTI
-167 DLQRSKVALTLT
+167 DLYKSKVALTLK
-179 EANHPATLNLGVTH
+179 EANKPKELNLGVTH

-222 VYTKNGGTYNYNRNN
+222 VYTNNGGIYNYNRNN
-237 PEICSVYLN
+237 SEICSVYLN
-246 KVALDQTKNQGLVNE
+246 KVALDQTEHNGKVENGS
-261 KKEIELTPAELNIRM
+261 IELTPAELNIRM
-276 TAEQVFFEN
+276 TAEQVYFKN

-292 MNVGDQASVRLDIKV
+292 MEVGNQASVRLDIEL

-314 NQVTGI
+314 NQVTGK
-320 FNPAINPDNERI
+320 FNPAINPDDERI

-344 KDVRIVATNPTIRF
+344 KEVRIVATNPTIRF

-393 KLDKGVMEMGRDNY
+393 KLDKGVMDMGRDNY

-440 TELPDYLEVNLRD
+440 TELPDYLEVNLKN

-540 LPVEFNTA
+540 VPVEFNTV
-548 EAHVVPGDGSTYT
+548 EAHVAPGHGTTYT
-561 MNGEVKQRSGSEVMT
+561 MNGGVKQRSDSEVMT

>member
-32 DLNKVDLTMKLNTEG
+32 DLDKVDLTMKLNTDG

-57 IALADIIDEDETVK
+57 IALADILDEDETVK

-105 MDAPVLEYKDV
+105 MNTPVLQYNDV
-116 YEQLRDKGFPVTHG
+116 KEQLETVGVFVEKHKP
-130 STLPIPVGFEMHGS
+130 LPIPANFEMHGS
-144 AEGNQKID
+144 AEGDQEVD
-152 FSITDVNDVKQVKTI
+152 FKITDVSDVKQVKTI

-179 EANHPATLNLGVTH
+179 EANKPASLNLGVTR
-193 LKNIRLYLPKFLGV
+193 LKNVRLYLPKFLGV

-222 VYTKNGGTYNYNRNN
+222 VYTLNGGTYNYNRNN

-246 KVALDQTKNQGLVNE
+246 KVALDQTEHKGKVENGG
-261 KKEIELTPAELNIRM
+261 IELTPNELNVRM
-276 TAEQVFFEN
+276 TAEQVYFEN

-292 MNVGDQASVRLDIKV
+292 MNEGDQASVRLDIKV

-314 NQVTGI
+314 SQVTGI
-320 FNPAINPDNERI
+320 FNPAIDPDNERI

-440 TELPDYLEVNLRD
+440 TELPDYLEVDLKN

-459 NEYYTVQLGR
+459 EEYYTVQLGR

-548 EAHVVPGDGSTYT
+548 EAHVAPGDGSTYT

>member
-32 DLNKVDLTMKLNTEG
+32 DLDKVDLTMKLNTDG

-57 IALADIIDEDETVK
+57 IALADILDEDETVK

-105 MDAPVLEYKDV
+105 MDAPVLQYNDV
-116 YEQLRDKGFPVTHG
+116 YEQLRDAGIPVTEG
-130 STLPIPVGFEMHGS
+130 STLPIPADFEMHGS

-152 FSITDVNDVKQVKTI
+152 FSITDVKDVTEVKTI
-167 DLQRSKVALTLT
+167 DLYKSKVALTLT
-179 EANHPATLNLGVTH
+179 EANSRPELNLGVTR

-222 VYTKNGGTYNYNRNN
+222 VYKNGGIYNYNRNK

-246 KVALDQTKNQGLVNE
+246 KVALDQTKNEGKVENGN
-261 KKEIELTPAELNIRM
+261 IELTPAELNIRM
-276 TAEQVFFEN
+276 TAEQVYFEN

-292 MNVGDQASVRLDIKV
+292 MKVDDQASVRLDIQV

-314 NQVTGI
+314 NQVTGK

-332 DVSNDLPDFLQD
+332 DVSSDLPDFLQD
-344 KDVRIVATNPTIRF
+344 KEVRIVATNPTIRF

-440 TELPDYLEVNLRD
+440 TELPDYLEVDLKN

-535 VDGNE
+535 VDGNVV
-540 LPVEFNTA
+540 PVEFNTA
-548 EAHVVPGDGSTYT
+548 EAHVAPGHGTTYT
-561 MNGEVKQRSGSEVMT
+561 MNGGVKQRSDSEVMT

>member
-32 DLNKVDLTMKLNTEG
+32 DLDKVDLTMKLNTDG

-57 IALADIIDEDETVK
+57 IALADILDEDETVK

-105 MDAPVLEYKDV
+105 MNTPVLQYNDV
-116 YEQLRDKGFPVTHG
+116 KEQLETVGVFVEKHKP
-130 STLPIPVGFEMHGS
+130 LPIPANFEMHGS
-144 AEGNQKID
+144 AEGDQEVD
-152 FSITDVNDVKQVKTI
+152 FKITDVSDVKQVKTI
-167 DLQRSKVALTLT
+167 DLQKSKVALTLT
-179 EANHPATLNLGVTH
+179 EANQPASLNLGVTR
-193 LKNIRLYLPKFLGV
+193 LKNVRLYLPKFLGV

-222 VYTKNGGTYNYNRNN
+222 VYTLNGGTYNYNRNHT
-237 PEICSVYLN
+237 EICSVYLN
-246 KVALDQTKNQGLVNE
+246 KVALDQTEHKGKVENGG
-261 KKEIELTPAELNIRM
+261 IELTPNDLKVRM
-276 TAEQVFFEN
+276 TAEQVYFEN

-292 MNVGDQASVRLDIKV
+292 MNEGDQASVRLDITVANKT
-307 PNNVLNI
+307 LNI
-314 NQVTGI
+314 SQVTGI

-440 TELPDYLEVNLRD
+440 TELPDYLEVNLKN

-509 TGTLEVMADAYNTI
+509 TGTLEVVADAYNTI
-523 PLELLVGLKAVD
+523 PLELLVGLKAID

-540 LPVEFNTA
+540 LPVEFNTV
-548 EAHVVPGDGSTYT
+548 EAHVAPGDGSTYT

>member
-32 DLNKVDLTMKLNTEG
+32 DLDKVDLTMKLNTDG

-57 IALADIIDEDETVK
+57 IALADILDEDETVK

-105 MDAPVLEYKDV
+105 MNTPVLQYNDV
-116 YEQLRDKGFPVTHG
+116 YEQLRDAGIPVTHG
-130 STLPIPVGFEMHGS
+130 STLPIPANFEMHGS
-144 AEGNQKID
+144 AEGDQEVD
-152 FSITDVNDVKQVKTI
+152 FKITDVSDVKQVKTI
-167 DLQRSKVALTLT
+167 DLQKSKVALTLT
-179 EANHPATLNLGVTH
+179 EANQPASLNLGVTR
-193 LKNIRLYLPKFLGV
+193 LKNVRLYLPKFLGV

-222 VYTKNGGTYNYNRNN
+222 VYTLNGGTYNYNRNN

-246 KVALDQTKNQGLVNE
+246 KVALDKTENKGKVENGG
-261 KKEIELTPAELNIRM
+261 IELTPNELNVTM

-307 PNNVLNI
+307 PNNKLNI
-314 NQVTGI
+314 SQVTGI
-320 FNPAINPDNERI
+320 FNPAIDPDNERI

-344 KDVRIVATNPTIRF
+344 KEVRIVATNPTIRF

-440 TELPDYLEVNLRD
+440 TELPDYLEVDLKN

-540 LPVEFNTA
+540 VPVEFNTA
-548 EAHVVPGDGSTYT
+548 EAHVAPGDGSTYT

>member
-32 DLNKVDLTMKLNTEG
+32 DLDKVDLTMKLNTDG

-57 IALADIIDEDETVK
+57 IALADILDEDETVK

-105 MDAPVLEYKDV
+105 MNTPVLQYNDV
-116 YEQLRDKGFPVTHG
+116 YEQLRDAGIPVTHG
-130 STLPIPVGFEMHGS
+130 STLPIPANFEMHGS
-144 AEGNQKID
+144 AEGDQEVD
-152 FSITDVNDVKQVKTI
+152 FKITDVSDVKQVKTI

-179 EANHPATLNLGVTH
+179 EANQPASLNLGVTR
-193 LKNIRLYLPKFLGV
+193 LKNVRLYLPKFLGV

-222 VYTKNGGTYNYNRNN
+222 VYTLNGGTYNYNRNN

-246 KVALDQTKNQGLVNE
+246 KVALDQTENKGKVENGG
-261 KKEIELTPAELNIRM
+261 IELTPNELNVRM

-314 NQVTGI
+314 SQVTGI
-320 FNPAINPDNERI
+320 FNPAIDPDNERI

-344 KDVRIVATNPTIRF
+344 KEVRIVATNPTIRF

-440 TELPDYLEVNLRD
+440 TELPDYLEVDLKN

-509 TGTLEVMADAYNTI
+509 TGTLEVIADAYNTI

-535 VDGNE
+535 VDGNVV
-540 LPVEFNTA
+540 PVEFNTA
-548 EAHVVPGDGSTYT
+548 EAHVAPGDGSTYT
-561 MNGEVKQRSGSEVMT
+561 MNGEVKERSGSEVMT

>member
-32 DLNKVDLTMKLNTEG
+32 DLDKVDLTMKLNTEG

-57 IALADIIDEDETVK
+57 IALADILDEDETVK

-105 MDAPVLEYKDV
+105 MNTPVLQYNDV
-116 YEQLRDKGFPVTHG
+116 YEQLRDAGIPVTHG
-130 STLPIPVGFEMHGS
+130 STLPIPANFEMHGS
-144 AEGNQKID
+144 AEGDQEVD
-152 FSITDVNDVKQVKTI
+152 FKITDVSDVKQVKTI
-167 DLQRSKVALTLT
+167 DLQKSKVALTLT
-179 EANHPATLNLGVTH
+179 EANQPASLNLGVTR
-193 LKNIRLYLPKFLGV
+193 LKNVRLYLPKFLGV

-222 VYTKNGGTYNYNRNN
+222 VYTLNGGTYNYNRNN

-246 KVALDQTKNQGLVNE
+246 KVALDKTENKGKVENGG
-261 KKEIELTPAELNIRM
+261 IELTPNELNVRM

-307 PNNVLNI
+307 PNNKLNI
-314 NQVTGI
+314 SQVTGI
-320 FNPAINPDNERI
+320 FNPAIDPDNERI

-344 KDVRIVATNPTIRF
+344 KEVRIVATNPTIRF

-440 TELPDYLEVNLRD
+440 TELPDYLEVDLKN

-535 VDGNE
+535 VDGNVV
-540 LPVEFNTA
+540 PVEFNTV
-548 EAHVVPGDGSTYT
+548 EAHVAPGHGTTYT
-561 MNGEVKQRSGSEVMT
+561 MNGGVKQRSDSEVMT

>member
-32 DLNKVDLTMKLNTEG
+32 DLDKVDLTMKLNTDG

-57 IALADIIDEDETVK
+57 IALADILDEDETVK

-105 MDAPVLEYKDV
+105 MNTPVLQYNDV
-116 YEQLRDKGFPVTHG
+116 FKQLQDAGIPVTEG
-130 STLPIPVGFEMHGS
+130 NTLPIPVDFEMHGS
-144 AEGNQKID
+144 AKGDQEVD
-152 FSITDVNDVKQVKTI
+152 FKITDVSDVKQVKTI
-167 DLQRSKVALTLT
+167 DLQKSKVALTLT
-179 EANHPATLNLGVTH
+179 EANQPASLNLGVTR

-222 VYTKNGGTYNYNRNN
+222 VYTLNGGIYNYNRNN

-246 KVALDQTKNQGLVNE
+246 KVALDQTENKGKVENGG
-261 KKEIELTPAELNIRM
+261 IELTPNELNVTM

-314 NQVTGI
+314 SQVTGI
-320 FNPAINPDNERI
+320 FNPAIDPDNERI
-332 DVSNDLPDFLQD
+332 DVSSDLPDFLQD
-344 KDVRIVATNPTIRF
+344 KEVRIVATNPTIRF

-440 TELPDYLEVNLRD
+440 TELPDYLEVDLKN

-509 TGTLEVMADAYNTI
+509 TGTLEVVADAYNTI

-540 LPVEFNTA
+540 VPVEFNTA
-548 EAHVVPGDGSTYT
+548 EAHVAPGDGSTYT

>member
-32 DLNKVDLTMKLNTEG
+32 DLDKVDLTMKLNTDG

-57 IALADIIDEDETVK
+57 IALADILDEDETVK

-105 MDAPVLEYKDV
+105 MNTPVLQYNDV
-116 YEQLRDKGFPVTHG
+116 YEQLRDAGIPVTHG
-130 STLPIPVGFEMHGS
+130 STLPIPADFEMHGS
-144 AEGNQKID
+144 AEGDQEVD
-152 FSITDVNDVKQVKTI
+152 FKITDVSDVKQVKTI
-167 DLQRSKVALTLT
+167 DLQKSKVALTLT
-179 EANHPATLNLGVTH
+179 EANQPASLNLGVTR

-222 VYTKNGGTYNYNRNN
+222 VYTLNGGTYNYNRNN

-246 KVALDQTKNQGLVNE
+246 KVALDQTKNEGKVENGN
-261 KKEIELTPAELNIRM
+261 IELKPNELNVRM
-276 TAEQVFFEN
+276 TAEQVYFEN

-292 MNVGDQASVRLDIKV
+292 MNEGDQASVRLDIKV
-307 PNNVLNI
+307 PNSVLNI
-314 NQVTGI
+314 SQVTGI
-320 FNPAINPDNERI
+320 FNPAIDPDNERI

-440 TELPDYLEVNLRD
+440 TELPDYLEVDLKN

-540 LPVEFNTA
+540 VPVEFNTA
-548 EAHVVPGDGSTYT
+548 EAHVAPGDGSTYT

>member
-32 DLNKVDLTMKLNTEG
+32 DLDKVDLTMKLNTDG

-57 IALADIIDEDETVK
+57 IALADILDEDETVK

-105 MDAPVLEYKDV
+105 MNTPVLQYNDV
-116 YEQLRDKGFPVTHG
+116 KEQLETVGVFVEKHKP
-130 STLPIPVGFEMHGS
+130 LPIPANFEMHGS
-144 AEGNQKID
+144 AEGDQEVD
-152 FSITDVNDVKQVKTI
+152 FKITDVSDVKQVKTI
-167 DLQRSKVALTLT
+167 DLQKSKVALTLT
-179 EANHPATLNLGVTH
+179 EANQPASLNLGVTH
-193 LKNIRLYLPKFLGV
+193 LKNVRLYLPKFLGV

-222 VYTKNGGTYNYNRNN
+222 VYTLNGGTYNYNRNN

-246 KVALDQTKNQGLVNE
+246 KVALDQTEHKGKVENGG
-261 KKEIELTPAELNIRM
+261 IELTPNELKVRM
-276 TAEQVFFEN
+276 TAEQVYFEN

-292 MNVGDQASVRLDIKV
+292 MNEGDQASVRLDIKV

-314 NQVTGI
+314 SQVTGI
-320 FNPAINPDNERI
+320 FNPAIDPDNERI

-440 TELPDYLEVNLRD
+440 TELPDYLEVDLKN

-540 LPVEFNTA
+540 VPVEFNTA
-548 EAHVVPGDGSTYT
+548 EAHVAPGDGSTYT

>member
-32 DLNKVDLTMKLNTEG
+32 DLDKVDLTMKLNTDG

-105 MDAPVLEYKDV
+105 MNTPVLQYNDV
-116 YEQLRDKGFPVTHG
+116 YEQLRDAGIPVTHG
-130 STLPIPVGFEMHGS
+130 STLPIPANFEMHGS
-144 AEGNQKID
+144 AEGDQEVD
-152 FSITDVNDVKQVKTI
+152 FKITDVSDVKQVKTI
-167 DLQRSKVALTLT
+167 DLQKSKVALTLT
-179 EANHPATLNLGVTH
+179 EANQPASLNLGVTR
-193 LKNIRLYLPKFLGV
+193 LKNVRLYLPKFLGV

-222 VYTKNGGTYNYNRNN
+222 VYTLNGGTYNYNRNN

-246 KVALDQTKNQGLVNE
+246 KVALDQTEHKGKVENGG
-261 KKEIELTPAELNIRM
+261 IELTPNELNVRM
-276 TAEQVFFEN
+276 TAEQVYFEN

-307 PNNVLNI
+307 PNNKLNI
-314 NQVTGI
+314 SQVTGI
-320 FNPAINPDNERI
+320 FNPAIDPDNERI

-344 KDVRIVATNPTIRF
+344 KEVRIVATNPTIRF

-385 NGATTKVV
+385 NGAPTKVV

-440 TELPDYLEVNLRD
+440 TELPDYLEVDLKN

-535 VDGNE
+535 VDGNVV
-540 LPVEFNTA
+540 PVEFNTV
-548 EAHVVPGDGSTYT
+548 EAHVAPGDGSTYT
-561 MNGEVKQRSGSEVMT
+561 MNGEVKERSGSEVMT

>member
-32 DLNKVDLTMKLNTEG
+32 DLDKVDLTMKLNTDG

-57 IALADIIDEDETVK
+57 IALADILDEDETVK

-105 MDAPVLEYKDV
+105 MDAPVLQYNDV
-116 YEQLRDKGFPVTHG
+116 YEQLRDAGIPVTEG
-130 STLPIPVGFEMHGS
+130 STLPIPADFEMHGS

-152 FSITDVNDVKQVKTI
+152 FSITDVKDVTEVKTI
-167 DLQRSKVALTLT
+167 DLYKSKVALTLT
-179 EANHPATLNLGVTH
+179 EANSRPELNLGVTR

-222 VYTKNGGTYNYNRNN
+222 VYKNGGIYNYNRNK

-246 KVALDQTKNQGLVNE
+246 KVALDQTKNEGKVENGN
-261 KKEIELTPAELNIRM
+261 IELTPAELNIRM
-276 TAEQVFFEN
+276 TAEQVYFEN

-292 MNVGDQASVRLDIKV
+292 MKVDDQASVRLDIQV

-314 NQVTGI
+314 NQVTGK

-332 DVSNDLPDFLQD
+332 DVSSNLPDFLQD
-344 KDVRIVATNPTIRF
+344 KEVRIVATNPTIRF

-440 TELPDYLEVNLRD
+440 TELPDYLEVDLKN

-535 VDGNE
+535 VDGNVV
-540 LPVEFNTA
+540 PVEFNTV
-548 EAHVVPGDGSTYT
+548 EAHVAPGDGSTYT
-561 MNGEVKQRSGSEVMT
+561 MNGEVKERSGSEVMT